1 MNKCYQFVNALTWK
15 NVMLQEMWKQKT
27 KMTAYSVIFP
37 LKQGAILKNSVGAK
51 SMYKVVEVGWKPC
64 NKKRWHCTKNEAFH

>member
-1 MNKCYQFVNALTWK
+1 MNALTWK

-51 SMYKVVEVGWKPC
+51 SMYKVVEVGWKSC
-64 NKKRWHCTKNEAFH
+64 NKKWWHCTKNEAFH

>member
-1 MNKCYQFVNALTWK
+1 MNKWYQFVNALTWK

-51 SMYKVVEVGWKPC
+51 SMHKVVEVGWKPC

>member
-1 MNKCYQFVNALTWK
+1 MNILKNEQMLSIRECFDLKKCHVARNVKAK
-15 NVMLQEMWKQKT
+15 N

-51 SMYKVVEVGWKPC
+51 SMYKVVEVGWKSC
-64 NKKRWHCTKNEAFH
+64 NKKR